1 MPLHDYIVLD
11 EAGNP
16 TGEVF
21 EELFK
26 LGAAPDYLTSS
37 TGRKAIRK
45 QVALIARTNASWSDS
60 CGTHYSINGY
70 FNRGLGCY
78 VHSDKEAEQI
88 AVSKGLT
95 RLSDISDNP
104 HYIDDQMQQ
113 QDNEYIQGERDY
125 AEMKATYET
134 WGIS

>member
-1 MPLHDYIVLD
+1 MIYEFRVYDADDRPTD
-11 EAGNP
+11 EIIEIQCKIADR
-16 TGEVF
+16 
-21 EELFK
+21 
-26 LGAAPDYLTSS
+26 PDTITSTS
-37 TGRKAIRK
+37 GR
-45 QVALIARTNASWSDS
+45 IAKRIISVTAKMSNQWSS
-60 CGTHYSINGY
+60 ACGTQYGVNGY

-104 HYIDDQMQQ
+104 HYIEDQMQE